1 MGRVEPPPLPMS
13 ILELFASGSGIL
25 LVFLSLV
32 EIAPIQMNPWSAIAR
47 GIGRIVNRDVLA
59 RLDEIRLTQKDTQ
72 QRLDDHIKA
81 DNERTADMHRSKI
94 LSFNN
99 ELLRDIPHTKEEFV
113 EILAEI
119 DGYEAFCRE
128 NPDYQNN
135 RATHAIAN
143 ISRVYDERLQKH
155 DFL

>member
-1 MGRVEPPPLPMS
+1 MS
-13 ILELFASGSGIL
+13 IAELLASGSGALFL
-25 LVFLSLV
+25 LISLV
-32 EIAPIQMNPWSAIAR
+32 ELSPIKVNPWSAVAR
-47 GIGRIVNRDVLA
+47 WVGRIVNRDVLA
-59 RLDEIRLTQKDTQ
+59 VLDEIRSAQIDTQK
-72 QRLDDHIKA
+72 RLDDHIKA
-81 DNERTADMHRSKI
+81 DNERTADMHRAKI
-94 LSFNN
+94 LAFNN
-99 ELLRDIPHTKEEFV
+99 ELLRDIPHTKEEFT

-143 ISRVYDERLQKH
+143 IGRVYDERLQRH

>member
-1 MGRVEPPPLPMS
+1 MS
-13 ILELFASGSGIL
+13 IAELLASGSGALFL
-25 LVFLSLV
+25 LISLV
-32 EIAPIQMNPWSAIAR
+32 ELSPIKVNPWSAVAR
-47 GIGRIVNRDVLA
+47 WVGRIVNRDVLA
-59 RLDEIRLTQKDTQ
+59 VLDEIRSAQIDTQ

-81 DNERTADMHRSKI
+81 DNERTADMHRAKR
-94 LSFNN
+94 LAYNN
-99 ELLRDIPHTKEEFV
+99 ELLRDIPQTKEEFT

-143 ISRVYDERLQKH
+143 IGRVYDERLQRH

>member
-1 MGRVEPPPLPMS
+1 MS
-13 ILELFASGSGIL
+13 IAELLASGSGALFL
-25 LVFLSLV
+25 LISLV
-32 EIAPIQMNPWSAIAR
+32 ELSPIKVNPWSAVAR
-47 GIGRIVNRDVLA
+47 WVGRIANRDVLA
-59 RLDEIRLTQKDTQ
+59 VLDEIRSAQIDTQ

-81 DNERTADMHRSKI
+81 DNERTADMHRAKI
-94 LSFNN
+94 LAFNN
-99 ELLRDIPHTKEEFV
+99 ELLRDIPHTKEEFT

-143 ISRVYDERLQKH
+143 IGRVYDERLQRH